1 MRIKPDGADLLA
13 EVSRT
18 LKESVLPA
26 APPEHQYA
34 LRMSLNA
41 LSIARRQ
48 LLAGGLPD
56 EAEAIQLSALLGVDG
71 ELPDLHRELAR
82 RVRVGDAD
90 EDATL
95 QSLLWQVTLRQV
107 EESAPRY
114 LRAEKLD

>member
-1 MRIKPDGADLLA
+1 MRIRPDGADLLA

-18 LKESVLPA
+18 LKEAVLPA
-26 APPEHQYA
+26 VPREHQYA

-56 EAEAIQLSALLGVDG
+56 EAEAIQLSALLGVEG
-71 ELPDLHRELAR
+71 ELPQLHRELAR
-82 RVRVGDAD
+82 RIRAGDAD
-90 EDATL
+90 TDTTL
-95 QSLLWQVTLRQV
+95 QSLLWQVTRRQV

-114 LRAEKLD
+114 LRAEGID

>member
-18 LKESVLPA
+18 LKEVILPDI
-26 APPEHQYA
+26 PREHQYA

-41 LSIARRQ
+41 LSIAQRQ

-56 EAEAIQLSALLGVDG
+56 EAEAIQLSALLGMDG
-71 ELPDLHRELAR
+71 ELPELHRELAK
-82 RVRVGDAD
+82 RVRAGEAD
-90 EDATL
+90 NDATL
-95 QSLLWQVTLRQV
+95 QSLLWQVTRRQV

-114 LRAEKLD
+114 LAAEGID